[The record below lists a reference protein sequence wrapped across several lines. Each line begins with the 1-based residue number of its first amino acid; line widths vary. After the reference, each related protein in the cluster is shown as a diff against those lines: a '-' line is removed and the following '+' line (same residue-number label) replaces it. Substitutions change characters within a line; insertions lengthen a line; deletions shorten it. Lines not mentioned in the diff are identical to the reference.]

1 MAFTSE
7 FTGSASRGI
16 ARVGACTTG
25 RTGRPIASSGVSPP
39 SGGRATMRPL
49 HSPAFLRRP
58 HSCALSFA
66 LAAFLAA
73 CATSGAGSPDTFA
86 PDESAGAGPQRG
98 SSNEIARAEI
108 LNDAAVF
115 TTAYDVVRR
124 LRPGWLMARGR
135 PSFIDPNAGD
145 PLVYVDE
152 VQYGL
157 LDSLYRI
164 PANDILRMVF
174 IGAADATTRWGLGHA
189 DGVISIVTVRGG

>member
-1 MAFTSE
+1 MTFTSE

-16 ARVGACTTG
+16 SRVEACTTG
-25 RTGRPIASSGVSPP
+25 RTGRPIASSSVSPP

-58 HSCALSFA
+58 HSYALSFA

-73 CATSGAGSPDTFA
+73 CATSRANP
-86 PDESAGAGPQRG
+86 ERSAGAGPQRG
-98 SSNEIARAEI
+98 SSDEIVRAEI

>member
-1 MAFTSE
+1 MAITSE

-16 ARVGACTTG
+16 SRVEACTTG
-25 RTGRPIASSGVSPP
+25 RTGRPGASSSVSPP

-58 HSCALSFA
+58 HSYALSFA

-73 CATSGAGSPDTFA
+73 CATSRVDPDG
-86 PDESAGAGPQRG
+86 SAGAGPQRG
-98 SSNEIARAEI
+98 SSDEIVRAEI

>member
-16 ARVGACTTG
+16 SRVEACTTG
-25 RTGRPIASSGVSPP
+25 RTGRPIASSSVSPP
-39 SGGRATMRPL
+39 TGGRATMAPL

-58 HSCALSFA
+58 HSYALSFA

-73 CATSGAGSPDTFA
+73 CAASRAGPDG
-86 PDESAGAGPQRG
+86 SAGAGPQRG
-98 SSNEIARAEI
+98 SSDEIVRAEI